1 MLFCKSATTFNC
13 LFGEKMLEVLNNF
26 VPRTS
31 YFVFTLPILTLTFA
45 SLLAV
50 ESPALPK
57 IQMTTQQL
65 VASGLQLPLMEA
77 FYTIQGE
84 GRFSGHAA
92 YFIRLGGCDVGCVW
106 CDVKE
111 SWEAG
116 KWPILPIEKIV
127 DDALSY
133 PGRLVVI
140 TGGEPLLYDLGP
152 LTQLLKSKGFSTHL
166 ETSGAHPFS
175 GDFDW
180 VCFSPKKFKKP
191 HPSIYEVANELKVVV
206 YHPSDLAFAE
216 DHAAQVVLGC
226 ELRLQPEWSKA
237 SERLPELIDFI
248 KSNPNWKISLQTH
261 KFMDI
266 P

>member
-1 MLFCKSATTFNC
+1 METTTTVKQ
-13 LFGEKMLEVLNNF
+13 G
-26 VPRTS
+26 
-31 YFVFTLPILTLTFA
+31 TL
-45 SLLAV
+45 
-50 ESPALPK
+50 
-57 IQMTTQQL
+57 
-65 VASGLQLPLMEA
+65 LPLMEA

-84 GRFSGHAA
+84 GQHSGTPA

-106 CDVKE
+106 CDVKD

-116 KWPILPIEKIV
+116 KWPLVTIDKIV
-127 DDALSY
+127 SDALQY

-140 TGGEPLLYDLGP
+140 TGGEPLMYNMGP
-152 LTQLLKSKGFSTHL
+152 LTNLLKSHGFTTNI

-191 HPSIYEVANELKVVV
+191 HPSIYKVANELKVVIF
-206 YHPSDLAFAE
+206 HKSDYEFAE
-216 DHAAQVVLGC
+216 KHADLVNNSCKL
-226 ELRLQPEWSKA
+226 LLQPEWSRS
-237 SERLPELIDFI
+237 SEHLEAII
-248 KSNPNWKISLQTH
+248 SYVKSNPKWKISLQTH